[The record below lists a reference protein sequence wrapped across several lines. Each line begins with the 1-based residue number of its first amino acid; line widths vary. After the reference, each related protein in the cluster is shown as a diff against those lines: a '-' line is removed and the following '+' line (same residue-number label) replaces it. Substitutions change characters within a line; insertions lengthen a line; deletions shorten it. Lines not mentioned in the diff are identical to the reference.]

1 MLLTGQALRLRTLF
15 AIASLLLVAA
25 PACAPAGEGKA
36 TTPATGSAT
45 SKNTSTSSSAATS
58 KAKSTNK
65 SAANVIAGRATVVDG
80 DGVEIGGVKIR
91 LFGVDAPEID
101 QYCNRAD
108 GTRWRCGQYA
118 TVELDRT
125 IAGREVTCAV
135 RDKDRY
141 GRPVAVCR
149 VAEIDLAATMVRSGL
164 AVAYRKF
171 TRDYVDEEDDAR
183 SAKRGVWSGR
193 FEMPW
198 DWRNR
203 AANAR
208 RE

>member
-1 MLLTGQALRLRTLF
+1 VLLAAPALRLRGLV

-25 PACAPAGEGKA
+25 PACAPAGEGK
-36 TTPATGSAT
+36 SA
-45 SKNTSTSSSAATS
+45 KNAASPNSAGSSAPTK
-58 KAKSTNK
+58 KAPGAVKE
-65 SAANVIAGRATVVDG
+65 IAGRATVVDG

-149 VAEIDLAATMVRSGL
+149 VDEIDLAASQAKSGL

-203 AANAR
+203 TANAR
-208 RE
+208 RD

>member
-1 MLLTGQALRLRTLF
+1 MLLAGQALRLRTLS

-36 TTPATGSAT
+36 TTPATGSAP
-45 SKNTSTSSSAATS
+45 
-58 KAKSTNK
+58 AKSAPK
-65 SAANVIAGRATVVDG
+65 VIAGRATVVDG

-149 VAEIDLAATMVRSGL
+149 VAEIDLAAAQTKSGL

>member
-1 MLLTGQALRLRTLF
+1 MPLAALAL
-15 AIASLLLVAA
+15 ALLVAA
-25 PACAPAGEGKA
+25 PACAAAGE
-36 TTPATGSAT
+36 
-45 SKNTSTSSSAATS
+45 SKPAAT
-58 KAKSTNK
+58 
-65 SAANVIAGRATVVDG
+65 VIKGRATVVDG
-80 DGVEIGGVKIR
+80 DGLEIGGTKIR
-91 LFGVDAPEID
+91 LFGIDAPEID

-125 IAGREVTCAV
+125 IAGREVACSV

-149 VAEIDLAATMVRSGL
+149 IAETDLGETQVRSGL

-183 SAKRGVWSGR
+183 GAKRGVWSGP

-198 DWRNR
+198 EWRGH
-203 AANAR
+203 AAAAR
-208 RE
+208 RD

>member
-1 MLLTGQALRLRTLF
+1 VPLAARALRLRTLV

-25 PACAPAGEGKA
+25 PACAPAGEGK
-36 TTPATGSAT
+36 SAT
-45 SKNTSTSSSAATS
+45 SAASTQSAGSNAAAT
-58 KAKSTNK
+58 KAKSSEK
-65 SAANVIAGRATVVDG
+65 SAAKVIAGRATVVDG

-149 VAEIDLAATMVRSGL
+149 VAEIDLAATQAKSGL

-208 RE
+208 QE